1 MLSPFYF
8 NFLHSSYIRK
18 TTVLFIIALMACTCI
33 YAHPVPIVL
42 KSTQKEYYV
51 VRKYAE
57 YYEDSTRKKTIQDLS
72 QDHVFK
78 KISEKNADF
87 INTNTSSAYWLHF
100 YVVNHTSDLTDFIVE
115 MYDYDINE
123 VDMYIKNSKGNYIEK
138 KSGLDFPFATRDFA
152 HKNICFKLPIPLSDT
167 TEVYMRLYSGS
178 LNVFEPVIKTHEQ
191 FYAYSLK
198 EYVLLGVFYGF
209 MVLIILYNFISFLI
223 LRVKHYIYYV
233 VYAIGILIYLMSK
246 NGTGFQYLWPNFPTL
261 NNHIDSLS
269 LAISIIF
276 LSLFTME
283 FLKIKDK
290 QSNTYKLFQIII
302 GLEIIGILLHAIYCS
317 TPIYTIFNIL
327 FIQICFWVGFN
338 KYKNGLKS
346 AMWFV
351 LAFVFLNLFFLIFW
365 LEYMNL
371 LPSSIFTVY
380 ALNIGV
386 ILQFI
391 FLSVGITESIK
402 YSEREKQRTQV
413 ELITTTE
420 KNKSMRLIELK
431 KQMNPHFIFN
441 ALNSILERI
450 MSDKKEQAVDF
461 LMRFSKL
468 IRDTLNYSEQIF
480 IPLSEEI
487 AFIENYLQLEQ
498 MRLGNTF
505 FYTIDIEENIPT
517 DEIEFPSFI
526 LQPFIENA
534 IWHGLMPKDGNKT
547 VRLEIRHQ
555 DNILHVQIIDNGIGR
570 DAASKLKEKEKH
582 ASKGISIVRERLSLI
597 QLTYQLKTDLT
608 ITDLYDDHNQ
618 PNGTIIHIQI
628 ETSDE

>member
-1 MLSPFYF
+1 MLLDVYFYF
-8 NFLHSSYIRK
+8 LYSSCIRK
-18 TTVLFIIALMACTCI
+18 ATLLIAIALMVSPFI
-33 YAHPVPIVL
+33 YAQPIPIVL
-42 KSTQKEYYV
+42 KRSQKEYYV
-51 VRKYAE
+51 VRTYAE
-57 YYEDSTRKKTIQDLS
+57 YYEDSTRKKTIHDITS
-72 QDHVFK
+72 THIFK
-78 KISEKNADF
+78 KISEKDVDF
-87 INTNTSSAYWLHF
+87 TNTNNTSAYWLHF
-100 YVVNHTSDLTDFIVE
+100 YVVNQTTDLTDFIIE

-123 VDMYIKNSKGNYIEK
+123 VDMYIKNSQGNYIEK
-138 KSGLDFPFATRDFA
+138 KSGLDFPFHTRDFA

-167 TEVYMRLYSGS
+167 TEVYMRLYSNS

-209 MVLIILYNFISFLI
+209 MMLIILYNFISYLI
-223 LRVKHYIYYV
+223 LRIKHYLYYV
-233 VYAIGILIYLMSK
+233 VYASGILIYLMSK
-246 NGTGFQYLWPNFPTL
+246 NGTGFQYLWSSFPDL
-261 NNHIDSLS
+261 NNHVDSIS
-269 LAISIIF
+269 LATSIIF
-276 LSLFTME
+276 LSLFSME
-283 FLKIKDK
+283 FLQIKDK
-290 QSNTYKLFQIII
+290 QTKTYKLFLIII
-302 GLEIIGILLHAIYCS
+302 ALEFIGIFIHAVYCS
-317 TPIYTIFNIL
+317 PSIFTIFNIL

-346 AMWFV
+346 ARWFV
-351 LAFVFLNLFFLIFW
+351 LAFVLLNLFFLISW
-365 LEYMNL
+365 LEYMNWI
-371 LPSSIFTVY
+371 PSSIFTVY

-402 YSEREKQRTQV
+402 DSEREKQRTQL
-413 ELITTTE
+413 ELFSATE

-450 MSDKKEQAVDF
+450 LTDKKEQAVDF

-468 IRDTLNYSEQIF
+468 IRNTLNYSEQIF

-487 AFIENYLQLEQ
+487 SFIENYLLLEQ

-505 FYTIDIEENIPT
+505 FYTIDIEESIPT

-534 IWHGLMPKDGNKT
+534 IWHGLMPKDGNKIIC
-547 VRLEIRHQ
+547 LNIRHQ
-555 DNILHVQIIDNGIGR
+555 DNMLHVEIIDNGIGR
-570 DAASKLKEKEKH
+570 DSASKLKEKEKIG
-582 ASKGISIVRERLSLI
+582 SKGIAIVRERLSLI

-608 ITDLYDDHNQ
+608 ITDLYNDQNL
-618 PNGTIIHIQI
+618 PSGTMIHIQI
-628 ETSDE
+628 ETSYE

>member
-1 MLSPFYF
+1 MLLPYF
-8 NFLHSSYIRK
+8 HFLYSSYIRK
-18 TTVLFIIALMACTCI
+18 TALLIIIAVMACPFI
-33 YAHPVPIVL
+33 YAQPIPIVL
-42 KSTQKEYYV
+42 KSDQKEYYV
-51 VRKYAE
+51 VRKFIE
-57 YYEDSTRKKTIQDLS
+57 YYEDGTRTKTIHDLS
-72 QDHVFK
+72 QNQVF
-78 KISEKNADF
+78 EKVSDKDADF
-87 INTNTSSAYWLHF
+87 INKNKTSAYWLHF
-100 YVVNHTSDLTDFIVE
+100 YVVNQTADLTDFIIE

-123 VDMYIKNSKGNYIEK
+123 VDMYIKDKQGNYIEK
-138 KSGLDFPFATRDFA
+138 KTGLDFPFHTRDFA

-167 TEVYMRLYSGS
+167 TEVYMRFYSNS
-178 LNVFEPVIKTHEQ
+178 LNVFEPVIKTHEH

-223 LRVKHYIYYV
+223 LRIKHYLYYV

-246 NGTGFQYLWPNFPTL
+246 NGTGFQYLWSNFPNL
-261 NNHIDSLS
+261 NNYIDSLS

-276 LSLFTME
+276 LSLFSME
-283 FLKIKDK
+283 FLQIKDK
-290 QSNTYKLFQIII
+290 QSKTYKLFLIII
-302 GLEIIGILLHAIYCS
+302 ALEFIGILIHAIYYS
-317 TPIYTIFNIL
+317 PSIYTIFNIL

-338 KYKNGLKS
+338 KYKNGFES
-346 AMWFV
+346 ARWFV
-351 LAFVFLNLFFLIFW
+351 LAFVLLNLFFLISW
-365 LEYMNL
+365 MEYMNWII
-371 LPSSIFTVY
+371 SSIFTVY

-402 YSEREKQRTQV
+402 DSEREKQRTQL
-413 ELITTTE
+413 ELLSATE

-450 MSDKKEQAVDF
+450 LTDKKEQAVDF

-468 IRDTLNYSEQIF
+468 IRSTLNYSEQIF

-487 AFIENYLQLEQ
+487 IFIENYLLLEQ

-534 IWHGLMPKDGNKT
+534 IWHGLMPKNGNKII
-547 VRLEIRHQ
+547 RLDIRHQ

-582 ASKGISIVRERLSLI
+582 ASKGISIVRERLALI